1 MASPDE
7 PGPSRMSGRASDRP
21 PIPPL
26 DAALGDLGRT
36 LEALRAA
43 LAHRERPRAPEPEVA
58 AHDDAVGGAMSIVED
73 VLSIP
78 VSGLEP
84 HELFTLATDRIC
96 RVLAADRVMFFVAQ
110 GNRLRPRSAR
120 GFRRDDLET
129 ISVEPGEGIIG
140 RAWSL
145 GRVLTASGHADD
157 DPFVDR
163 FPVKE
168 AIAVPVRA
176 EDGVAGVLF
185 AGRRSEGR
193 AFTPNDVLLLHVVAD
208 RVGGAFVQ
216 QALLD
221 RCAAS
226 VGRLRELSSFAGA
239 APLGRELKDVL
250 ARAVEV
256 ACRLIGVRAAAVGVG
271 VEDLELV
278 AARGLPRGPDSWRS
292 VSRRDGL
299 TAELYGRE
307 EAVVCRDVQAR
318 RGVERS
324 FLGEAGFHGCLLL
337 PLNLRGLVLGVL
349 YLADTDVRDFSP
361 EEIEAARVL
370 AAMIASA
377 IENSRVHSLLAAG
390 LETTR
395 AAHGRQVEAENA
407 RTLADVAGGVAREF
421 NQIFAVI
428 LGKSQLLLARAADE
442 AVREGLG
449 VIEEAAWRGADIVH
463 RVGALAAPAESA
475 GEAVDMR
482 AVVQD
487 AVALAR
493 TRWRE
498 ESDAGRRIEITT
510 DLEPVPT
517 VRGDATTLREAVGH
531 LVRNAFD
538 AMPEGG
544 RLALSLRARDGGVE
558 VAVADTGD
566 GVRDEVA
573 RRVFDAFFTTR
584 APARMG
590 LGLTTVRSAVIRL
603 GGRVSLAPGPGR
615 GTTATIWLP
624 AGATANAQDV
634 ASPAAE
640 PMARTH
646 EPTRATIES
655 PMPAA
660 EGAGRAVDPT
670 AKPLEPITRAVDRTM
685 PPAAPVTM
693 AGAHEPPVTPREA
706 AGPAEPIVVEPTAR
720 TSEPPVVAAPSA
732 REVGLAPAPPTIAP
746 EPKGSLSILV
756 LEDEEPVRA
765 MLVEALTGAG
775 HRVHWATDGP
785 AGLAM
790 VERAHFD
797 VVLTDLALPQRSG
810 LAVAR
815 SVKRM
820 SPHTPV
826 ILITGW
832 GHLLDPTRLREHGV
846 DLMLVKPFRPERAVA
861 VVSDAVRL
869 HTSA

>member
-1 MASPDE
+1 
-7 PGPSRMSGRASDRP
+7 MSDRASDRP
-21 PIPPL
+21 PVPSL
-26 DAALGDLGRT
+26 DAAFADLGRT
-36 LEALRAA
+36 LETLRAA
-43 LAHRERPRAPEPEVA
+43 LAARERPRVPESDPVA
-58 AHDDAVGGAMSIVED
+58 HEDTPGSTMSIVEE

-96 RVLAADRVMFFVAQ
+96 RVLAADRVMFFVAE
-110 GNRLRPRSAR
+110 GGRLRPRSAR

-129 ISVEPGEGIIG
+129 IAVEPGEGIIG

-185 AGRRSEGR
+185 AGRRTEGR
-193 AFTPNDVLLLHVVAD
+193 AFTPNEVLLLHVVAD
-208 RVGGAFVQ
+208 RVGSAFVQ

-226 VGRLRELSSFAGA
+226 VGRLRELSSFAGE
-239 APLGRELKDVL
+239 APLGRDLKDVL
-250 ARAVEV
+250 ARAAEV
-256 ACRLIGVRAAAVGVG
+256 ACRLVGVRAAAVGVG
-271 VEDLELV
+271 VEDLDLV

-299 TAELYGRE
+299 TAELYARE

-349 YLADTDVRDFSP
+349 YLADTEVRDFSP

-377 IENSRVHSLLAAG
+377 IENSRVHTLLAAG
-390 LETTR
+390 LETAR
-395 AAHGRQVEAENA
+395 AAHGRQVESEKA

-428 LGKSQLLLARAADE
+428 LGKSQLLLARASDE

-463 RVGALAAPAESA
+463 RVGALAAPEVDSA
-475 GEAVDMR
+475 GDAIDMR

-517 VRGDATTLREAVGH
+517 VRGDATALREAVGH

-544 RLALSLRARDGGVE
+544 RLAIALRAREGGVE
-558 VAVADTGD
+558 VAVEDTGD
-566 GVRDEVA
+566 GVRDDVS

-590 LGLTTVRSAVIRL
+590 LGLTTVRSLVTRV
-603 GGRVSLAPGPGR
+603 GGRVSLAAGAGR
-615 GTTATIWLP
+615 GSVATIWLP
-624 AGATANAQDV
+624 AGAAPERTV
-634 ASPAAE
+634 AHETPAPAIEPRERAAE
-640 PMARTH
+640 PAPRA
-646 EPTRATIES
+646 EPPTRE
-655 PMPAA
+655 
-660 EGAGRAVDPT
+660 
-670 AKPLEPITRAVDRTM
+670 
-685 PPAAPVTM
+685 
-693 AGAHEPPVTPREA
+693 HEPPVLPRSIA
-706 AGPAEPIVVEPTAR
+706 RSTEPIVAAPAAPP
-720 TSEPPVVAAPSA
+720 PPVAAAPSIRTEDVTPVESGVRPSIA
-732 REVGLAPAPPTIAP
+732 SASEGKTAESAPPVATP
-746 EPKGSLSILV
+746 EPKKPLSVLV

-765 MLVEALTGAG
+765 MLVDALTGAG
-775 HRVHWATDGP
+775 HQVHSATDGP

-790 VERAHFD
+790 VESGHFD

-815 SVKRM
+815 SVKRV
-820 SPHTPV
+820 SPRTPV

-832 GHLLDPTRLREHGV
+832 GHLLDPARLREHGV
-846 DLMLVKPFRPERAVA
+846 DLMLVKPFRAERAVA
-861 VVSDAVRL
+861 VVSDALRL
-869 HTSA
+869 RASS